1 VSRIHDALKKA
12 EEQRL
17 ANLGLGPE
25 SMTEQGIDPYSTRI
39 PDQSNG
45 NGSAPAR
52 TPVRVD
58 AVPADDQFLHACA
71 TAHWSPSKDALF
83 LATND
88 ANSPGLEEFRSLRAK
103 LFQLRAKQPL
113 KIILVSSALPSEGK
127 SFVSANLAQA
137 LARQRGGRTLLIDG
151 DLRKPHIHEVLGA
164 PSSPGLYEYL
174 SGKVSESEAIQK
186 SDHDDL
192 YFMPAGRV
200 NSTAA
205 ELIGNGKMKHL
216 LEKLAPLFNWII
228 IDSSPVVP
236 VSDATRLAELCDG
249 VLLVLR
255 AGSTPS
261 FLAERAKR
269 ELHHGPILGVVFN
282 HVTRKSNPYYK
293 YSYSAKEL

>member
-17 ANLGLGPE
+17 ASLGFGLDSAAE
-25 SMTEQGIDPYSTRI
+25 QRTELYSTRM
-39 PDQSNG
+39 PDEPNRKVV
-45 NGSAPAR
+45 APAR
-52 TPVRVD
+52 PVAEVETAATD
-58 AVPADDQFLHACA
+58 EHLLHRCA
-71 TAHWSPSKDALF
+71 TEQWSPSKDALF
-83 LATND
+83 LTTND
-88 ANSPGLEEFRSLRAK
+88 ANSPGLEEFRSLRSK

-113 KIILVSSALPSEGK
+113 KVILVSSALPSEGK

-137 LARQRGGRTLLIDG
+137 FARQRGGRTLLIDG

-174 SGKVSESEAIQK
+174 SGKVSEFDAIQK

-200 NSTAA
+200 TSTAA

-216 LEKLAPLFNWII
+216 LERFSPLFNWII

-255 AGSTPS
+255 AGSTPN

-282 HVTRKSNPYYK
+282 HVARKSNPYYK
-293 YSYSAKEL
+293 YSYSAKQE